1 MRPTLA
7 TWKAFSKRKRGYGDH
22 FSLPEKRITQGG
34 ETTPKSLDDILP
46 STSEASLYSLKNRRQ
61 KIKNL
66 VQFKMSFLDRSFY
79 LCPLCDGDNS
89 KVDKSL
95 WIVSLVRFLSV

>member
-7 TWKAFSKRKRGYGDH
+7 KWKAFSKRKRGYGDH

-34 ETTPKSLDDILP
+34 ETRPKSLDDILP

-66 VQFKMSFLDRSFY
+66 VQFKMSVLDKSFY
-79 LCPLCDGDNS
+79 FCSLFVMVTTIKWTRFCGLCY
-89 KVDKSL
+89 
-95 WIVSLVRFLSV
+95 